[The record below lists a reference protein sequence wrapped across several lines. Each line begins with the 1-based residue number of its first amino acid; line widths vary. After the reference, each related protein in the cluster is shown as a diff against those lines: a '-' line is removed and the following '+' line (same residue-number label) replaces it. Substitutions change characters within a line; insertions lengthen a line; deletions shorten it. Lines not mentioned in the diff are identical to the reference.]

1 MNMLRSVSFL
11 KCLFVILIVSIS
23 FVSNA
28 SATLVV
34 GSSGTVDIIGNDSTT
49 NGTYKI
55 HVVYSIYDGSS
66 NSDPLGK
73 TNGYLQFAFTLTH
86 LGSINTEKALKVGRF
101 LVYAP
106 SPAST
111 TTAFYT
117 NAYAVGSGIA
127 PSGPTA
133 DSPWMDIDPPPI
145 GANRGKWS
153 FESSLGSPTFSFGS
167 TSQTLVLTL
176 PNGSFAPSNNS
187 VILEIDTTSTSPSIS
202 SDVTINF
209 APEPASLA
217 LFGIAS
223 LFGLR
228 RRRKV

>member
-1 MNMLRSVSFL
+1 VSFR
-11 KCLFVILIVSIS
+11 KCLFVLLAIFIVSIS

-34 GSSGTVDIIGNDSTT
+34 GSSGTVNIIGNDPLHNTGS
-49 NGTYKI
+49 YKI
-55 HVVYSIYDGSS
+55 QVVYSLYDGHSS
-66 NSDPLGK
+66 SDPLGI
-73 TNGYLQFAFTLTH
+73 TSGNLQFAFQLTH
-86 LGSINTEKALKVGRF
+86 LGSDGETPALKIGRF

-117 NAYAVGSGIA
+117 NAYAVGTGTA
-127 PSGPTA
+127 PSGTTA
-133 DSPWMDIDPPPI
+133 DSPWMDIDPPPT
-145 GANRGKWS
+145 GANRGKWD
-153 FESSLGSPTFSFGS
+153 FESSLGAAAFSLGL
-167 TSQTLVLTL
+167 TSKTLVLTL
-176 PNGSFAPSNNS
+176 PYGSFAPSNNS
-187 VILEIDTTSTSPSIS
+187 IILEIDTTNSTPSIS

-228 RRRKV
+228 RRRKI